1 MTNNSKLKQANRKMK
16 SMNSR
21 LTAIVLLLSLT
32 FPAEPSIMPFTY
44 ASDIKPVETLIKK
57 EWRRL
62 FWMSEYNQALITTI
76 FKNQHPGDPAARAQQ
91 LFISVLK
98 EEGALR
104 GFITYYYSSP
114 QTGHIE
120 LLCVDPDYQG
130 FGYGKK
136 LVTHVEHFFAANGCT
151 LLQLYVYTSN
161 PHAIQFYTHRGF
173 TIKKK
178 NPGYLLLSKEL
189 KKELKE

>member
-1 MTNNSKLKQANRKMK
+1 
-16 SMNSR
+16 MNSR
-21 LTAIVLLLSLT
+21 VAASFLFFSLT
-32 FPAEPSIMPFTY
+32 IPAQPIIMPFSY
-44 ASDIKPVETLIKK
+44 ATDIKPVEALIKK

-62 FWMSEYNQALITTI
+62 FWMSEYDQALITTI

-98 EEGALR
+98 EHGGLR
-104 GFITYYYSSP
+104 GFITYYYSSA

-120 LLCVDPDYQG
+120 LLCVDPEYQG
-130 FGYGKK
+130 SGYGKK
-136 LVTHVEHFFAANGCT
+136 LVSHVEHFFAANNCT

-161 PHAIQFYTHRGF
+161 PHAIEFYKHRGF
-173 TIKKK
+173 TVKKQ

-189 KKELKE
+189 KKEH